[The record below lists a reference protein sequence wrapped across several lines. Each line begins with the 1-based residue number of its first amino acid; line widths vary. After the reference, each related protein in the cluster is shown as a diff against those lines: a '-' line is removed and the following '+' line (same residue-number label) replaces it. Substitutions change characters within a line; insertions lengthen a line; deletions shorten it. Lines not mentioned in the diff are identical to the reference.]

1 MSRTSTIDA
10 YIDIVRKY
18 PRFAIESA
26 YPAMERSIKYLF
38 ERIPD
43 YPDPPAARPDGVS
56 FMSDKQR
63 AWFFAAVKRGQVKGW
78 TYVDGKPARTG
89 KTRDVNLGRK
99 FTEKVTATD
108 ESVLGQLGT
117 NVPYAPWVV
126 GPAYPGEAINGKTM
140 YQARI
145 HQDRWWQFYDVMD
158 KNTEAAWQV
167 FEKYFWPEFL
177 KRVQGDG

>member
-1 MSRTSTIDA
+1 MSKTETIDA
-10 YIDIVRKY
+10 YIDVVRKY
-18 PRFAIESA
+18 PRFAIETA
-26 YPAMERSIKYLF
+26 APAMEQTTLYLLG
-38 ERIPD
+38 RLPD
-43 YPDPPAARPDGVS
+43 YPQPPTARPDGVS

-63 AWFFAAVKRGQVKGW
+63 AWFFAAVKRGEVKGW
-78 TYVDGKPARTG
+78 RWTEGRPEKFASARTN
-89 KTRDVNLGRK
+89 NLGRK

-158 KNTEAAWQV
+158 KNMEAAWQV